1 MYQPADVL
9 VDPTKLRDLLG
20 PIFPSQDDKVI
31 DHIDRLCRAWIERCP
46 FVVVSTVDSEGRLDA
61 SPKGDPPGFVK
72 VLDEKTLAIPDR
84 PGNRRADGLLNILQ
98 TSRIGLMFVVPK
110 RREVVR
116 VNGSAQIV
124 QDKDLLASMAVN
136 QRAPQLA
143 ILVRVE
149 EAFFHCGKAMIRSGM
164 WTPETWGGIEG
175 LPSYAEAL
183 SDHSSLPVTVE
194 QLQQGVS
201 LNEKHNLY

>member
-1 MYQPADVL
+1 MYEPVDVL
-9 VDPTKLRDLLG
+9 ADPAKLRDVIG
-20 PIFPSQDDKVI
+20 PIYPSQDDKVI
-31 DHIDRLCRAWIERCP
+31 DHIDGHCRAWIERCP
-46 FVVVSTVDSEGRLDA
+46 FIVVTTVDSEGRLDA

-72 VLDEKTLAIPDR
+72 VLDQKTLAIPDR

-98 TSRIGLMFVVPK
+98 TSRIGLMFVVPN

-164 WTPETWGGIEG
+164 WTPETWGDIEG

-183 SDHSSLPVTVE
+183 TDHSSISATVE
-194 QLQQGVS
+194 QLQQGIS
-201 LNEKHNLY
+201 MNETHQLY